1 MNFKLAKINQLSGRE
16 ASIYAI
22 VLDGEENSVFEQ
34 FLEDKKDK
42 YGIELKDILKR
53 LTAMGRNIG
62 ARSQYFKEKEGKP
75 GDLVCALY
83 DDPDA
88 RLRLYCIRYGKS
100 TIVLGGGAAKPK
112 DIRAWQDD
120 PELAKYATMMIK
132 ASEQIAKKIK
142 DKELYWCMH
151 ERDLLG
157 EMEFNDEED

>member
-1 MNFKLAKINQLSGRE
+1 MNFKLSKINQLSGRE

-34 FLEDKKDK
+34 FLQDNKDK
-42 YGIELKDILKR
+42 YGTELKNIITR
-53 LTAMGRNIG
+53 LSAIGHNIG
-62 ARSQYFKEKEGKP
+62 ARSQFFKEKEGKP

-88 RLRLYCIRYGKS
+88 KLRLYCIRFGKS

-112 DIRAWQDD
+112 AIRAWQDD

-132 ASEQIAKKIK
+132 ASEQIAQKIK
-142 DKELYWCMH
+142 DKDLYWCMH
-151 ERDLLG
+151 DRDLLG
-157 EMEFNDEED
+157 EMEFNDGED